1 MKSFTGNIVKEYRT
15 QLLVCGLGPAGISAC
30 VAAAR
35 DGIKVFAVER
45 CAYAG
50 GNITNANVIGVC
62 GAVNMLTGDLVT
74 GGITKE
80 MLRRTGILRDPVD
93 FNKQYYLSDID
104 MDNTRLYE
112 PVSTGDY
119 SRHPNGV
126 SMIYDAELYKHE
138 ADDILK
144 KSGVKFLYH
153 TVICGVEMDGEDR
166 IRSVVVA
173 NKDGLSRIYADMFID
188 ATGDADIAAG
198 SGAPFEILPDT
209 MQAGTLMFV
218 MGGVE
223 YDDYAV
229 LKNEIIN
236 TFLECDKRGEMGRYG
251 GPGIGRLQKGVIN
264 FNMTRVKYNST
275 DTRETTD
282 AEIQTRDDAFR
293 YAALLKKYMPQFK
306 NAYMLYSGPHLGARE
321 SRRIRGEYILT
332 LDDIKQRKQFDDV
345 IALGANPIGDF
356 HDPNSNG
363 ESKDFKIMGC
373 YEIPYRTL
381 VPLKVNN
388 LLVAGRCHSVTQ
400 KAAAS
405 TRVALTASLMG
416 EAAGRAMSL
425 AFKHNTD
432 PRNING
438 VELHDELKAHG
449 GIFNR

>member
-1 MKSFTGNIVKEYRT
+1 MDSFVGNIVKEYRT
-15 QLLVCGLGPAGISAC
+15 QLLVCGLGPAGISAS

-35 DGIKVFAVER
+35 DGIKVFAVEK

-80 MLRRTGILRDPVD
+80 MLKRTGILRDPVD
-93 FNKQYYLSDID
+93 FNKQYYLSELD
-104 MDNTRLYE
+104 MDNTQLYVPISAE
-112 PVSTGDY
+112 KHTA
-119 SRHPNGV
+119 HPNGV
-126 SMIYDAELYKHE
+126 SMIYDAEVYKHE

-144 KSGVKFLYH
+144 KSGVDFLYH
-153 TVICGVEMDGEDR
+153 TVICGVEMESEDR

-188 ATGDADIAAG
+188 TTGDADIAAR
-198 SGAPFEILPDT
+198 SGAPFELLPDT

-229 LKNEIIN
+229 LKKEIIE
-236 TFLECDKRGEMGRYG
+236 TFLECDERGEMGRYG

-275 DTRETTD
+275 VAREITD

-293 YAALLKKYMPQFK
+293 YASLLKKYMPQFK
-306 NAYMLYSGPHLGARE
+306 NAYMLYSGPQLGARE
-321 SRRIRGEYILT
+321 SRRITGEYILT
-332 LDDIKQRKQFDDV
+332 LEDIQKRAQFDDV
-345 IALGANPIGDF
+345 VALGANPIGDF

-363 ESKDFKIMGC
+363 TCKDFRIMGS

-381 VPLKVNN
+381 VPLKINN
-388 LLVAGRCHSVTQ
+388 LLVAGRCHSATQ

-405 TRVALTASLMG
+405 TRVALTASVLG
-416 EAAGRAMSL
+416 EAAGRAMTL

-432 PRNING
+432 PRNISG
-438 VELHDELKAHG
+438 IELHDVLKANG
-449 GIFNR
+449 AIFNK